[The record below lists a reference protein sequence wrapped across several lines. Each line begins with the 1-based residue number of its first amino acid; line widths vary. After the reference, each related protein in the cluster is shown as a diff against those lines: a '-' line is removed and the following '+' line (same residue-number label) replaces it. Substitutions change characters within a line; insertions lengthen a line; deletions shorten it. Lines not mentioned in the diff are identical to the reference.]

1 MAAPKGHPRWGG
13 RVKGQP
19 NKATAQ
25 ARDVALAFLD
35 SISKDE
41 LLELWQATKAESKSR
56 AMSLFFTALEFAA
69 PKQARHIVSG
79 EDGGAIVV
87 EVRTYGERS

>member
-1 MAAPKGHPRWGG
+1 MAGLGGRRPGAGRPKG
-13 RVKGQP
+13 VP
-19 NKATAQ
+19 NKATQQ
-25 ARDVALAFLD
+25 AREVALAFLD